1 MRLALL
7 FSMLASPFAVSAQNA
22 PKPPRPIQDN
32 SFLIEEAYNQ
42 EKRVVQHIGT
52 LEFTR
57 GSATVFEFT
66 QEWPLGGLRHQL
78 SFAVPIAFGET
89 TVNGDVGEST
99 SAQVGDIELNYR
111 YQLRGDGD
119 ATIAV
124 SPRLSVVLP
133 TREMLGFEAFVPA
146 SVVIARQ
153 LVAHSNAGVLIGSL
167 RSGDCVDVPAA
178 EPDCTK
184 PRVTTVTLGQSL
196 IWLAH
201 PNLNLL
207 VEGVWTQTDF
217 GGPID
222 AHESTA
228 TVSPGVRG
236 AINLK
241 SGMQIVPGFAFPI
254 GFGPSKGERSVFL
267 YLSVEHSF

>member
-1 MRLALL
+1 MRIALL
-7 FSMLASPFAVSAQNA
+7 LSMLASPVALNAQNA

-52 LEFTR
+52 LER
-57 GSATVFEFT
+57 AKGSPTVFEFT

-89 TVNGDVGEST
+89 KTSGDVSEST
-99 SAQVGDIELNYR
+99 SAEVGDIELNYR

-119 ATIAV
+119 AAIAV

-133 TREMLGFEAFVPA
+133 SREMLGFEAFVPA

-167 RSGDCVDVPAA
+167 RSGECVTVPLGP
-178 EPDCTK
+178 PDCTK

-201 PNLNLL
+201 PNVNFL
-207 VEGVWTQTDF
+207 VEGLWTQTDF
-217 GGPID
+217 SSDVD
-222 AHESTA
+222 AHVSTA
-228 TVSPGVRG
+228 TISPGLRG
-236 AINLK
+236 AINLR
-241 SGMQIVPGFAFPI
+241 SGMQIVPGLAFPI